1 MNINEYMQISRET
14 GAYMDIELDI
24 LEETLRIWKEKPG
37 VNFEL
42 IELRDGSI
50 LAGFCLY
57 NKIPHTDFS
66 FDIISFIVGRDYK
79 NKAVGTRLL
88 ELLEEN
94 LNKNLHYT
102 IIRVETSYI
111 KEHALGDNFFLDSG
125 FQMLGHIPSFYDK
138 DNDYFIYIKA
148 VFPPKNEAMPDNMEK
163 DSEPGPDEADGRPAE
178 ADGMNPEWS

>member
-1 MNINEYMQISRET
+1 MNINEYMQISRES
-14 GAYMDIELDI
+14 GAYRDIELDI
-24 LEETLRIWKEKPG
+24 LEETLRIWKENPG
-37 VNFEL
+37 VNFEI

-79 NKAVGTRLL
+79 NKPVGIRLL

-94 LNKNLHYT
+94 LVQNRHYS
-102 IIRVETSYI
+102 IIRVETSCI
-111 KEHALGDNFFLDSG
+111 KEQALGDNFFLDSG
-125 FQMLGHIPSFYDK
+125 FQMLGHIPSFYDR

-148 VFPPKNEAMPDNMEK
+148 VFPPKNEALPDNMEK
-163 DSEPGPDEADGRPAE
+163 SSESGLDES
-178 ADGMNPEWS
+178 DGMNPE